1 MLIAY
6 IPLGSDL
13 FGPEGF
19 RKIAV
24 AFSWTWMTE
33 LACVVAVLISR
44 LRRRL
49 SGFSLPRSTDSSR
62 CWILPIYVWG
72 LQSVRHFGHTYS
84 IVITGGLVDPPFTLV
99 FDAIFEIMLAL
110 FTLVVVQSVA
120 VVFLGGVRA
129 TMLGLHSDSHRA
141 AVTVLVDLFLVLAFF
156 LIINDLVTR
165 RYGLPLPLT

>member
-1 MLIAY
+1 MIAY
-6 IPLGSDL
+6 IPLGFDL

-24 AFSWTWMTE
+24 VFSWTWMTE
-33 LACVVAVLISR
+33 LTCVVAVLISR

-49 SGFSLPRSTDSSR
+49 SGFKLPRSADSSR
-62 CWILPIYVWG
+62 CWILPVYVWG
-72 LQSVRHFGHTYS
+72 LQAVRYFGRTWS
-84 IVITGGLVDPPFTLV
+84 MVITGGLVDPPFTLV

-110 FTLVVVQSVA
+110 FALVVVQSLA
-120 VVFLGGVRA
+120 VVLLGGA
-129 TMLGLHSDSHRA
+129 PAAMLGLHSDSHRA

-156 LIINDLVTR
+156 LIINDLLTR